1 MNVSTDNV
9 GAIVSA
15 LTVGVGGMV
24 GWTKRS
30 ITKILKEAE
39 SVREQATAE
48 LDKINA
54 QLTAITDEIA
64 KVTNTAKVVAK
75 KAPAKRAVA
84 KKPVTK

>member
-48 LDKINA
+48 LDKINE

-75 KAPAKRAVA
+75 KAPAKRAPA
-84 KKPVTK
+84 RKPITK

>member
-1 MNVSTDNV
+1 MNVSTDSI

-39 SVREQATAE
+39 AVREQATTE
-48 LDKINA
+48 LEKINE
-54 QLTAITDEIA
+54 QLTAISDEIA
-64 KVTNTAKVVAK
+64 KVANTAKVVAA
-75 KAPAKRAVA
+75 KAPAKRAPA
-84 KKPVTK
+84 KKVAPK

>member
-1 MNVSTDNV
+1 MNVSTDSI
-9 GAIVSA
+9 GAVVSA

-39 SVREQATAE
+39 AVREQATTE
-48 LDKINA
+48 LEKIST
-54 QLTAITDEIA
+54 QLGDISTQLSQVAAAA
-64 KVTNTAKVVAK
+64 KPAK

-84 KKPVTK
+84 KKPTTK

>member
-75 KAPAKRAVA
+75 KAPAKRAPA
-84 KKPVTK
+84 RKPVTK

>member
-1 MNVSTDNV
+1 MSVSADSV

-39 SVREQATAE
+39 AVRQQATTE
-48 LDKINA
+48 LEKINT
-54 QLTAITDEIA
+54 QLTAISDEIS
-64 KVTNTAKVVAK
+64 KVANTAKVVAK
-75 KAPAKRAVA
+75 KAPAKRTPANKVA
-84 KKPVTK
+84 PK